1 MNKFKRIGIDIAKQ
15 IFQVHGVDKAG
26 KTVLLKK
33 LQRAEM
39 LRFFAQ
45 QEPVLIGMEAC
56 GGSHYWARELGKLGH
71 EVKLISPQFVKP
83 YRKSSKNDYN
93 DAEAICEAVG
103 RPNMR
108 YVPVKNEEQQALLV
122 MHRIRESWM
131 DDRTSL
137 MNQMRGHLH
146 EFGIVMG
153 QGRAALRKRL
163 VEVLEDKSL
172 PLMFRQSMRSMQ
184 EALETLEEKLS
195 ALDKRIESW
204 SKQDEQAQR
213 LMTLGGV
220 GAITASAA
228 VATTGDARLFKNG
241 RQYAAWLGLVPSQNS
256 SGGKTKLGG
265 ITKRGDRYLRKL
277 LIQGSRTVM
286 LAAARAQKRDAKD
299 NPSALRYEWIHQL
312 QARRPNN
319 VVAVAIAAKQA
330 RILWAMMAKGESW
343 NPYFDHNV
351 KDLPVVVA

>member
-1 MNKFKRIGIDIAKQ
+1 MNKCKRIGIDIAKQ
-15 IFQVHGVDKAG
+15 IFQVHGVDEAG
-26 KTVLLKK
+26 KTVLIKK

-39 LRFFAQ
+39 LRYFAQ
-45 QEPVLIGMEAC
+45 QEPVLIGIEAC
-56 GGSHYWARELGKLGH
+56 GGSHYWARELIKLGH
-71 EVKLISPQFVKP
+71 DVKLISPQFVKP
-83 YRKSSKNDYN
+83 YRKSSKNDHN

-103 RPNMR
+103 RPSMR
-108 YVPVKNEEQQALLV
+108 YVSVKNEEQQALLV

-131 DDRTSL
+131 SDRTAL

-153 QGRAALRKRL
+153 QGRAALRKKL
-163 VEVLEDKSL
+163 VDVLEADAL
-172 PLMFRQSMRSMQ
+172 PLMFRQSIRAMSD
-184 EALETLEEKLS
+184 ALESLEQQLAE
-195 ALDKRIESW
+195 LDKRIESW
-204 SKQDEQAQR
+204 SKQSEAAQQ

-228 VATTGDARLFKNG
+228 VATTGDAKLFKNG
-241 RQYAAWLGLVPSQNS
+241 RQYAAWLGLVPNQNS
-256 SGGKTKLGG
+256 SGGKTQLGG

-286 LAAARAQKRDAKD
+286 LAAARAKKNDVKN
-299 NPSALRYEWIHQL
+299 NPSGLRYEWIHQL
-312 QARRPNN
+312 QTRRPNN

-330 RILWAMMAKGESW
+330 RILWAMMAKGENW

-351 KDLPVVVA
+351 KALPVVPA